1 MRGQGEMGACHNLFT
16 HISYSCIHDN
26 RNFNT
31 GTVCTELHTNMT
43 STVEDISAVA
53 RAVNLQYG

>member
-1 MRGQGEMGACHNLFT
+1 MCACHNLFI
-16 HISYSCIHDN
+16 HISCSCIHNN
-26 RNFNT
+26 RNFNK

-53 RAVNLQYG
+53 RGVNLQYR